1 MGFLTVLEIFLA
13 LAQVATGLVQLVA
26 NFLEVSS
33 LFFELEVMLGSGS
46 IQFVLLGA
54 EFALDLADGLVEL
67 VDPVVVGLAV
77 PL

>member
-1 MGFLTVLEIFLA
+1 MF
-13 LAQVATGLVQLVA
+13 
-26 NFLEVSS
+26 
-33 LFFELEVMLGSGS
+33 GSGS